1 MNRNI
6 AKKSYE
12 IRVHRDF
19 YEFLRLKQ
27 EQFFKKYGKKISL
40 TKLTE
45 LIAKLLWTNGEAEII
60 AIKPTLKRRRKK
72 IEVADYDFFKWE
84 I

>member
-1 MNRNI
+1 MSLNI

-19 YEFLRLKQ
+19 YEFLKLKQ
-27 EQFFKKYGKKISL
+27 EQFFRKYKKKISFV
-40 TKLTE
+40 KLTE
-45 LIAKLLWTNGEAEII
+45 LIAKLLWSGDAEII
-60 AIKPTLKRRRKK
+60 AIKPIVKRRKKK
-72 IEVADYDFFKWE
+72 IEVGEYDFFRWE